1 MDRGDLE
8 REHHG
13 WAFYIWNSNQKT
25 ARRQPARLECQQ
37 LRLHGSLTALTLKI
51 LSRSTVVETGAREVL
66 KLSPL
71 SARNGNIRTPTVTA
85 TSLHPL
91 PQNGPNSSQ
100 LPGATHVMVC
110 FTSPHKH
117 KETAARRRQEV
128 AGVVPPEALLRDGQ
142 GWGKGRLTVS
152 PSYKATDFLDKL
164 IVLQITNVPARSVA
178 TDVTAIVKDTTSL
191 YQAATQ
197 NTGTDPYIFLEI
209 VTASICVE
217 STMHAQPSPW
227 RRKNRQCQSNR
238 GAPPTLTPRRVSRN
252 AAGRSYPDATATTSN
267 TPFEHFASSN
277 RPDPYICLESACSTD
292 ISITKMR
299 GEAGFT

>member
-191 YQAATQ
+191 YQAACMPSQ
-197 NTGTDPYIFLEI
+197 APGGGRTDNANQTAGRLLPY
-209 VTASICVE
+209 VS
-217 STMHAQPSPW
+217 MHAQPSPW

-252 AAGRSYPDATATTSN
+252 AAGRSYPDATA
-267 TPFEHFASSN
+267 
-277 RPDPYICLESACSTD
+277 PDPYICLESACSTD
-292 ISITKMR
+292 ISITKKR